1 MCFVDEIARSRVSFA
16 RCVRIEW
23 EASFASRARER
34 DKEFSRVSAVFF
46 PSSMRGGFFL
56 ENLYARAVE
65 VDARVRCAR
74 ARSKRAEID
83 VLRAKNGFVSMERR
97 VECVFG
103 AGFRNRF
110 FVSGALMGLSFALL
124 SRVFLLN
131 CCSPVFLFSFPLA
144 IKTDTA
150 TRRDRTRSASSDFR
164 AAS

>member
-1 MCFVDEIARSRVSFA
+1 MRSHRVGGV
-16 RCVRIEW
+16 VRI
-23 EASFASRARER
+23 SRARER
-34 DKEFSRVSAVFF
+34 DEAFSRVSAVFF

-74 ARSKRAEID
+74 ARSKRVEID

-110 FVSGALMGLSFALL
+110 FVSGALMGLSLRPPLPCFFNSIVAHPF
-124 SRVFLLN
+124 SSSPFLW
-131 CCSPVFLFSFPLA
+131 
-144 IKTDTA
+144 
-150 TRRDRTRSASSDFR
+150 R
-164 AAS
+164 

>member
-1 MCFVDEIARSRVSFA
+1 M
-16 RCVRIEW
+16 
-23 EASFASRARER
+23 
-34 DKEFSRVSAVFF
+34 
-46 PSSMRGGFFL
+46 

-74 ARSKRAEID
+74 ARSKRVEID

-103 AGFRNRF
+103 AGFRNRL